1 MTYLF
6 LDLVFLAVAA
16 AVLAV
21 ALVCTPDRA
30 RLVRRWWL
38 PALVSGVVLLV
49 LTIVFDNAM
58 IAAGLMTYDPHTVSG
73 ARIGLVPVEDL
84 AYPVGGLLILT
95 GVWVLL
101 RRRAA

>member
-1 MTYLF
+1 MTYL
-6 LDLVFLAVAA
+6 LIDLVFLAVAA

-21 ALVCTPDRA
+21 ALLRAPDRD

-38 PALVSGVVLLV
+38 PALVSGVVLLA

-58 IAAGLMTYDPHTVSG
+58 IAAGLMTYAPHTVSG

-84 AYPVGGLLILT
+84 AYPVGGLLVLT
-95 GVWVLL
+95 GLWVLL
-101 RRRAA
+101 RRRPA

>member
-1 MTYLF
+1 MTYL
-6 LDLVFLAVAA
+6 LIDLVFLAVAA
-16 AVLAV
+16 AVIAV
-21 ALVCTPDRA
+21 ALARASDRA

-38 PALVSGVVLLV
+38 PALVSGVVLLA

-58 IAAGLMTYDPHTVSG
+58 IAAGLMTYAPHTVSG

-101 RRRAA
+101 RRRPA

>member
-1 MTYLF
+1 MTYL
-6 LDLVFLAVAA
+6 LIDLVFLAVATA
-16 AVLAV
+16 LLAV
-21 ALVCTPDRA
+21 ALVRAPDRA

-38 PALVSGVVLLV
+38 PALVSGVVLFA

-58 IAAGLMTYDPHTVSG
+58 IAAGLMTYSPHTVSG

-95 GVWVLL
+95 GLWVLL
-101 RRRAA
+101 RRRPA